1 MKWQFEEL
9 VAFLRV
15 METGTL
21 TAAAAQLN
29 VSKSV
34 ISRRI
39 QKLES
44 ALKIELFHRS
54 RRLMRPTEVA
64 LDLHHQMHPLVV
76 EIQKTVEAAT
86 TDKDFLDGHLRVTVP
101 VMLGVMF
108 LSQIVAEFGH
118 LHPRLHL
125 TLDLDNKRIDLTQS
139 SYDVAIR
146 VGMPG
151 DSPLRARKL
160 GTCERVV
167 CCSPAYSKKHGLPAS
182 IAELSGHE
190 VIDYTY
196 VQANQLWQFE
206 NCTEPDDVTA
216 PSRPR
221 MRSRIASNNGS
232 AIREAA
238 IAGLGLAVLPAY
250 FVASDIREG
259 KLLVVLPHEKLI
271 PAGVYAMY
279 PMTRHVAPKVRAFID
294 YLVGALPIRLAGLQD
309 AKQTPCQFS
318 SGVFC

>member
-54 RRLMRPTEVA
+54 RRLMRPTELA
-64 LDLHHQMHPLVV
+64 LELHQQMHPLVL
-76 EIQKTVEAAT
+76 EIQKAVEATT
-86 TDKDFLDGHLRVTVP
+86 TDKDTLVGHLRVTAP
-101 VMLGVMF
+101 VMFGIMF
-108 LSQIVAEFGH
+108 LSRIVAEFGR
-118 LHPRLHL
+118 LHPRLHV
-125 TLDLDNKRIDLTQS
+125 TLDLDNKRVDLTKS
-139 SYDVAIR
+139 PYDVAVR

-151 DSPLRARKL
+151 DSSLRARKL
-160 GTCERVV
+160 GICERVV
-167 CCSPAYSKKHGLPAS
+167 CCSPEYAKKHGVPDS
-182 IAELSGHE
+182 IAGLSAHE
-190 VIDYTY
+190 SIDYTY
-196 VQANQLWQFE
+196 VHASQLWQFE
-206 NCTEPDDVTA
+206 NSSGHDGIAEPIRA
-216 PSRPR
+216 R
-221 MRSRIASNNGS
+221 MRSRIASNNGA

-238 IAGLGLAVLPAY
+238 IAGLGLAILPAY
-250 FVASDIREG
+250 FVAKDIREG
-259 KLLVVLPHEKLI
+259 RLVAVLQHEKPV
-271 PAGVYAMY
+271 PAGIYAMY

-294 YLVGALPIRLAGLQD
+294 FLVDALPARLAGAQ
-309 AKQTPCQFS
+309 
-318 SGVFC
+318 

>member
-1 MKWQFEEL
+1 MNWQFEEL

-39 QKLES
+39 QKLEF

-64 LDLHHQMHPLVV
+64 LELHHQMHPLVL

-86 TDKDFLDGHLRVTVP
+86 TDKECLVGHLRVTVP
-101 VMLGVMF
+101 VMFGVMF
-108 LSQIVAEFGH
+108 LNQLVAEFGR
-118 LHPRLHL
+118 LHPRLHV
-125 TLDLDNKRIDLTQS
+125 TLDLDNKRVDLTRAP
-139 SYDVAIR
+139 YDVAVR
-146 VGMPG
+146 VGIPG
-151 DSPLRARKL
+151 DSSLRARKL
-160 GTCERVV
+160 GTCERLI
-167 CCSPAYSKKHGLPAS
+167 CCSPEYAKKHGVPAS
-182 IAELSGHE
+182 IAELSAHE
-190 VIDYTY
+190 CIDYTY
-196 VQANQLWQFE
+196 VQASQLWQFE
-206 NCTEPDDVTA
+206 NNADPDGGAVTI
-216 PSRPR
+216 RTR
-221 MRSRIASNNGS
+221 MRSRIASNNGA

-238 IAGLGLAVLPAY
+238 IAGLGLALLPAY
-250 FVASDIREG
+250 FVTSDVREG
-259 KLLVVLPHEKLI
+259 KLLVVLPHQKPV

-294 YLVGALPIRLAGLQD
+294 YLVDALPTRLAAARESTQL
-309 AKQTPCQFS
+309 TCQ
-318 SGVFC
+318 C

>member
-29 VSKSV
+29 LSKSV

-64 LDLHHQMHPLVV
+64 LELHQQMQPLVQ

-86 TDKDFLDGHLRVTVP
+86 TDKECLTGHLRVTVP
-101 VMLGVMF
+101 VMFGVMF
-108 LSQIVAEFGH
+108 LNQIVAEFGR
-118 LHPRLHL
+118 LHPRLHV
-125 TLDLDNKRIDLTQS
+125 TLDLDNKRVDLTQS
-139 SYDVAIR
+139 PYDVAIR

-151 DSPLRARKL
+151 DSSLRARKL
-160 GTCERVV
+160 GICERVV
-167 CCSPAYSKKHGLPAS
+167 CCSPEYSKKHGMPVS
-182 IAELSGHE
+182 IAELSAHE
-190 VIDYTY
+190 SIDYTY
-196 VQANQLWQFE
+196 VQASQLWQFE
-206 NCTEPDDVTA
+206 NRSAPDDVAVPIRT
-216 PSRPR
+216 R
-221 MRSRIASNNGS
+221 MRSRIASNNGA

-238 IAGLGLAVLPAY
+238 IAGLGLAILPAY

-259 KLLVVLPHEKLI
+259 KLLVVLPHEKPV

-294 YLVGALPIRLAGLQD
+294 YLVGTLPAQLAGVQD
-309 AKQTPCQFS
+309 TAQSTRRPDQDSK
-318 SGVFC
+318 